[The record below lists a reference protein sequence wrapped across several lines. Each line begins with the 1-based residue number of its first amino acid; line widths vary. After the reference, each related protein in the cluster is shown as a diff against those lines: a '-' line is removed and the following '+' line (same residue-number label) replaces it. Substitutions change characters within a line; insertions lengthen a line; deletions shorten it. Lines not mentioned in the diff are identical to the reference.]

1 MSETGVRVLQTNKGD
16 GRVILNHVYSV
27 QLLRARYLTVLI
39 LPCPLSLPPP
49 LPRITHA
56 ATHISLL
63 SHVTS
68 RPRTRVLVWPAQRS
82 PAHCPRSRGWASHH
96 SRLRAQSAAAAAAA
110 FCQPPRG
117 RSVLSGS
124 FCADAMSAWL
134 GLSAGLGLGLGPGSV
149 IRVRVRVSGQWEG
162 EVAVGL

>member
-1 MSETGVRVLQTNKGD
+1 VCPRPSPCAANEQ
-16 GRVILNHVYSV
+16 GRWGCDSKSCVFSSV
-27 QLLRARYLTVLI
+27 FTRALSRF

-134 GLSAGLGLGLGPGSV
+134 GLGAGLGLGLGPGSV